1 MTKRIR
7 IVVGLGNPGRE
18 YSKNRHNLG
27 FMVIDKISDSF
38 SIPVRSLKHG
48 CLTGKGVIAG
58 TETVLAKPMTF
69 MNRSGPPVLD
79 LLKYLNMGI
88 EELLVIHD
96 DMDLDFG
103 KIKLKEKGG
112 HGGHK
117 GVKSLIDTLGDD
129 NFSRLRMG
137 IGHPD
142 PEISVVEHVLG
153 DFPEK
158 ESQMLKRILSGG
170 KDVTVMVL
178 CKGTKESMNVV
189 NRKDFNLTSFSDGG
203 KEETWNSY

>member
-1 MTKRIR
+1 MSKRIR
-7 IVVGLGNPGRE
+7 LVVGLGNPGRE
-18 YSKNRHNLG
+18 YSKSRHNLG
-27 FMVIDKISDSF
+27 FMVIDKISDFF
-38 SIPVRSLKHG
+38 SIPVGSLKSG
-48 CLTGKGVIAG
+48 CLTGKGIIG
-58 TETVLAKPMTF
+58 DTEIVLAKPVTF

-88 EELLVIHD
+88 RELLVIHD

-112 HGGHK
+112 HGGHR
-117 GVKSLIDTLGDD
+117 GVKSLIDTLDDD

-142 PEISVVEHVLG
+142 PGISVVEHVLG

-158 ESQMLKRILSGG
+158 ESRMLERILSGG
-170 KDVTVMVL
+170 RDVAVMVL